1 MTTTFNF
8 KAKKDG
14 QPLYKQ
20 LARYFRDEIQ
30 EDHLQ
35 GGDMLPSIRK
45 LTKDLKV
52 SRTTV
57 EAAYE
62 ILIDQGYV
70 QNLPSRG
77 FRITLTKPAV
87 PVEMPPLQEESFHR
101 PSFNFA
107 NHYIDTTTF
116 DTVLWRRAISRVL
129 HSPDTLSGY
138 GDPQGEP
145 RLREVLARYS
155 YQSRGVVCR
164 PEQILV
170 APVSSPFCP
179 YSSLCFLSRKNE
191 SVSKLP
197 AFPKLNGCFTSW
209 DGPRI
214 AMTPLFPPN
223 HGRNCS
229 LSVPQ
234 TPTKGGPFR
243 KRNEATSL
251 SQHNLNGSISSKM
264 ITMGNSAISI
274 IRSQPTQFWQS

>member
-8 KAKKDG
+8 KAKKNG

-129 HSPDTLSGY
+129 HSL
-138 GDPQGEP
+138 
-145 RLREVLARYS
+145 
-155 YQSRGVVCR
+155 
-164 PEQILV
+164 
-170 APVSSPFCP
+170 
-179 YSSLCFLSRKNE
+179 
-191 SVSKLP
+191 
-197 AFPKLNGCFTSW
+197 
-209 DGPRI
+209 
-214 AMTPLFPPN
+214 
-223 HGRNCS
+223 
-229 LSVPQ
+229 
-234 TPTKGGPFR
+234 
-243 KRNEATSL
+243 
-251 SQHNLNGSISSKM
+251 
-264 ITMGNSAISI
+264 
-274 IRSQPTQFWQS
+274 IRSQLRRSPRGTSSPGSPCPLQLPIKGSCLPPGTDPCRRRSPIPSVHTHPSASCRGKTSQFRSSRLSPS

>member
-87 PVEMPPLQEESFHR
+87 PVEMPPCRRSLS
-101 PSFNFA
+101 
-107 NHYIDTTTF
+107 
-116 DTVLWRRAISRVL
+116 TVLPLILPTITLTRPLLTPCSGAAPSAVSCTVL
-129 HSPDTLSGY
+129 
-138 GDPQGEP
+138 
-145 RLREVLARYS
+145 
-155 YQSRGVVCR
+155 
-164 PEQILV
+164 
-170 APVSSPFCP
+170 
-179 YSSLCFLSRKNE
+179 
-191 SVSKLP
+191 
-197 AFPKLNGCFTSW
+197 
-209 DGPRI
+209 
-214 AMTPLFPPN
+214 
-223 HGRNCS
+223 
-229 LSVPQ
+229 
-234 TPTKGGPFR
+234 
-243 KRNEATSL
+243 
-251 SQHNLNGSISSKM
+251 
-264 ITMGNSAISI
+264 
-274 IRSQPTQFWQS
+274 IRSQVTAIPKGNLVSGKSLPATATNQGSCLPPGTDPCRRRSPVPFVHTHPSASCRGKTSQFRSSRLSPS

>member
-87 PVEMPPLQEESFHR
+87 PVEMTPLAGGVFP
-101 PSFNFA
+101 PSF
-107 NHYIDTTTF
+107 
-116 DTVLWRRAISRVL
+116 L
-129 HSPDTLSGY
+129 
-138 GDPQGEP
+138 
-145 RLREVLARYS
+145 
-155 YQSRGVVCR
+155 
-164 PEQILV
+164 
-170 APVSSPFCP
+170 
-179 YSSLCFLSRKNE
+179 
-191 SVSKLP
+191 
-197 AFPKLNGCFTSW
+197 
-209 DGPRI
+209 
-214 AMTPLFPPN
+214 
-223 HGRNCS
+223 
-229 LSVPQ
+229 
-234 TPTKGGPFR
+234 
-243 KRNEATSL
+243 
-251 SQHNLNGSISSKM
+251 
-264 ITMGNSAISI
+264 
-274 IRSQPTQFWQS
+274 